1 MTIDS
6 ERCQDDHVNGRLLE
20 IGRFPVKSMQGEA
33 PPETTV
39 QANGLAGDRAYALVD
54 ETTGKVA
61 SAKHPRLWAGLLAFQ
76 AGYLDGAAPGRT
88 LRIRLPD
95 GTVVRSDD
103 PGVNERLSQA
113 IGRQV
118 RLTGAPAPDATYENE
133 WPDVEGL
140 APQELIDDTQT
151 SVTDDGRPVS
161 TVPVGFLAPGTFQ
174 DVAPVTL
181 LTTASLR
188 AAARLHPAGDWDPRR
203 FRPNLLLDVEGDDFA
218 ENDWNGRRLTVGE
231 VVLEVTFPTPRCVMI
246 TLAQEELPTDRE
258 VLRTLARH
266 NRVDIENAGRF
277 TCLGAYATVVE
288 AGPVAVGD
296 PVRLQS

>member
-1 MTIDS
+1 
-6 ERCQDDHVNGRLLE
+6 VNGRLLE

-39 QANGLAGDRAYALVD
+39 EANGLAGDRAYALVD

-61 SAKHPRLWAGLLAFQ
+61 SAKHPRLWAGLLAFR
-76 AGYLDGAAPGRT
+76 ASYIDGAAAGGPIG
-88 LRIRLPD
+88 IRLPD
-95 GTVVRSDD
+95 GTVVRNDG
-103 PGVNERLSQA
+103 PHVHERLSQA

-118 RLTGAPAPDATYENE
+118 RLTGAPAPDAAYEDE

-161 TVPVGFLAPGTFQ
+161 TMPVGLMAPGTFQ

-188 AAARLHPAGDWDPRR
+188 AATRLHPAGDWDPRR
-203 FRPNLLLDVEGDDFA
+203 FRPNFLIDVEGDDFA

-231 VVLEVTFPTPRCVMI
+231 VVLEVTFPIPRCVMT
-246 TLAQEELPTDRE
+246 TLAQEELPADRE

-266 NRVDIENAGRF
+266 NRVEMEGVGRF

-288 AGPVAVGD
+288 AGHVAVGD
-296 PVRLQS
+296 SVALQR